1 MTDNKNLFLACLLF
15 VALTGAG
22 DSGISPPADDGRI
35 VGGHPAL
42 EGSAPWQAELFT
54 TYDYTN
60 EDIAADDRLRDNDPG
75 KHFLRE
81 KKEKY
86 PWELTHRCGGV
97 LIAENWVL
105 TAAHCIVSLGD
116 FLTTRRIRL
125 GTQDLR
131 LGGATYALA
140 RVIVHKDYNS
150 NGQNNNDIALI
161 QITAD
166 AKTGPVDATR
176 QRPIRIIGTAAGDRP
191 LSDYDRVAVTGWGLT
206 GARAASGPSTFA
218 LDGSREHGSPVLLQV
233 ELKALPKQRCEAVPA
248 YKEAMK
254 ASVICAGADSAG
266 HDSCNGDSGGPL
278 TRAQG
283 QERVL
288 VGLVSWGKGCA
299 LANTPGIYT
308 RVSDYVGW
316 IDAAMKSPAGI
327 YHM

>member
-1 MTDNKNLFLACLLF
+1 MTLQRKTLAGLLLI
-15 VALTGAG
+15 ALSGA
-22 DSGISPPADDGRI
+22 DSPDAPSDDGGRI

-54 TYDYTN
+54 TYDYTS
-60 EDIAADDRLRDNDPG
+60 EDIAADDRLRDNDPD

-105 TAAHCIVSLGD
+105 TAAHCIVSQGD
-116 FLTTRRIRL
+116 FLATRRVRL

-131 LGGATYALA
+131 MGGATYALA

-150 NGQNNNDIALI
+150 NGHNNNDIALL
-161 QITAD
+161 QLVADTETA
-166 AKTGPVDATR
+166 PVDTVR
-176 QRPIRIIGTAAGDRP
+176 QRPIRILGSVASDRP
-191 LSDYDRVAVTGWGLT
+191 LSDFDRLAVTGWGLT
-206 GARAASGPSTFA
+206 GARNATGPATFA
-218 LDGSREHGSPVLLQV
+218 RDGTREHGSPVLLQV
-233 ELKALPKQRCEAVPA
+233 ELAALPRARCEAVPA
-248 YKEAMK
+248 YKDAMQ
-254 ASVICAGADSAG
+254 ASVICAGAESAG
-266 HDSCNGDSGGPL
+266 KDSCNGDSGGPL

-299 LANTPGIYT
+299 LAGIPGIYT
-308 RVSDYVGW
+308 RVSDYTGW